1 MPIIGSAPADGQR
14 VDNGMLT
21 VDVILLIAAAVL
33 TGALLL
39 LCGWPLPISRSLT
52 GALAVIM
59 AVVGLGLMLLVFKD
73 ASMKVN
79 TALESASEP
88 RYASAGLP
96 PQSR

>member
-1 MPIIGSAPADGQR
+1 
-14 VDNGMLT
+14 MLT
-21 VDVILLIAAAVL
+21 VDVMLLIAAAVL

-39 LCGWPLPISRSLT
+39 FCGWPLPISRSLT

-79 TALESASEP
+79 TQHLSVQASLDTP
-88 RYASAGLP
+88 RLVPYPNLVK
-96 PQSR
+96 QRE

>member
-1 MPIIGSAPADGQR
+1 
-14 VDNGMLT
+14 MLT
-21 VDVILLIAAAVL
+21 VDVMLLIAAAVL

-79 TALESASEP
+79 TQHLSVQASLDTP
-88 RYASAGLP
+88 RLVPYPNLVK
-96 PQSR
+96 QRE

>member
-1 MPIIGSAPADGQR
+1 
-14 VDNGMLT
+14 MLT
-21 VDVILLIAAAVL
+21 VDVMLLIAAAVL

-79 TALESASEP
+79 TQHLSVQASLDTP
-88 RYASAGLP
+88 RLVP
-96 PQSR
+96 HPNLVKQRE